1 MKEGKK
7 APKLRFKGFTDD
19 WEQCKL
25 GDVADRVTRKNKG
38 MVSKLPLTIS
48 AQDGLI
54 SQDEFFNKKV
64 ASKDLSS
71 YLLLHHGD
79 FAYNKSYSN
88 GYPFGTI
95 KRLEK
100 YPQGVVSSLY
110 IAFKPNSRISSN
122 FMAQYYESNN
132 WHKEIYKCAAEGA
145 RNHGLL
151 NVPPSDFFATNLNIP
166 ITKSEQLKIGRL
178 LNAVDQTITLHE
190 EKKRQL
196 ELLKSALLQKMFA
209 DKSGYPAV
217 RFEGFSDEW
226 EQCKLSDIS
235 EKSYEKNT
243 DNKYSTVL
251 TNSAEYGIVKQRDFF
266 DKDIA
271 NSSNISG
278 YYVVRKN
285 YFIYN
290 PRISNQAK
298 FGPINRNKLDETGI
312 MSPLYLVFTVHNID
326 ESFLETLFQTTTW
339 HRFMYQNGDTGAR
352 ADRFAIKDSTFMSMP
367 IKVPTLEE
375 QHKLAF
381 AFQKLDR
388 TITLHVQKLSLLKR
402 VKQTLLQKMF
412 I

>member
-1 MKEGKK
+1 MPGH
-7 APKLRFKGFTDD
+7 AGTGGRDVIFA

-25 GDVADRVTRKNKG
+25 GDLADRVTTKNKG
-38 MVSKLPLTIS
+38 MVSELPLTIS

-110 IAFKPNSRISSN
+110 IAFKPNSSISSD

-190 EKKRQL
+190 EKKHQL
-196 ELLKSALLQKMFA
+196 ERLKSALLQKMFA
-209 DKSGYPAV
+209 DKSGYPDI

-226 EQCKLSDIS
+226 EQCKAKELFESKSKKDHSDLPVLSATQENGIVFRNDLDIDIKFDTHALSNYKVVSPGDYIISLRSFQGGFELS
-235 EKSYEKNT
+235 EKLGIISPAY
-243 DNKYSTVL
+243 TV
-251 TNSAEYGIVKQRDFF
+251 
-266 DKDIA
+266 
-271 NSSNISG
+271 
-278 YYVVRKN
+278 
-285 YFIYN
+285 
-290 PRISNQAK
+290 
-298 FGPINRNKLDETGI
+298 
-312 MSPLYLVFTVHNID
+312 
-326 ESFLETLFQTTTW
+326 
-339 HRFMYQNGDTGAR
+339 
-352 ADRFAIKDSTFMSMP
+352 
-367 IKVPTLEE
+367 
-375 QHKLAF
+375 F
-381 AFQKLDR
+381 AFNNQEEKRHNNTFWKYLFKRYDFIESLKRLTFGIRDGKAISFTQFSTLKLSFPNFDEQNKIATLLHELDR
-388 TITLHVQKLSLLKR
+388 TITLHDQKLNLLKLVKQSLL
-402 VKQTLLQKMF
+402 QNMF

>member
-1 MKEGKK
+1 M
-7 APKLRFKGFTDD
+7 
-19 WEQCKL
+19 
-25 GDVADRVTRKNKG
+25 ADRVTRKNKG

-190 EKKRQL
+190 EKEHQL
-196 ELLKSALLQKMFA
+196 EQLKSALLQKMFA

-217 RFEGFSDEW
+217 RFEGFDEVWKHQKFSDIVKGLQNNTLSRSELNYECGTVKNIHYGDILTKFGEFIDASKTSLPYISDNTKADKFEKSFLKDGDIVIADTAEDDTVGKCVEIQGSEHLKISAGLHTIACRPKQQYGSKYLGYYFNSPVYHNQLHPLMQGIKVTSISKSSIQNTDVYIPQSVA
-226 EQCKLSDIS
+226 EQSKIGDVLSKIDSLISLNQREVKKLSI
-235 EKSYEKNT
+235 
-243 DNKYSTVL
+243 
-251 TNSAEYGIVKQRDFF
+251 IKQ
-266 DKDIA
+266 
-271 NSSNISG
+271 S
-278 YYVVRKN
+278 
-285 YFIYN
+285 
-290 PRISNQAK
+290 
-298 FGPINRNKLDETGI
+298 
-312 MSPLYLVFTVHNID
+312 
-326 ESFLETLFQTTTW
+326 
-339 HRFMYQNGDTGAR
+339 
-352 ADRFAIKDSTFMSMP
+352 
-367 IKVPTLEE
+367 
-375 QHKLAF
+375 
-381 AFQKLDR
+381 
-388 TITLHVQKLSLLKR
+388 
-402 VKQTLLQKMF
+402 LLQKMF

>member
-1 MKEGKK
+1 M
-7 APKLRFKGFTDD
+7 
-19 WEQCKL
+19 
-25 GDVADRVTRKNKG
+25 GDVADRVTTKNKG
-38 MVSKLPLTIS
+38 MVSELPLTIS

-110 IAFKPNSRISSN
+110 IAFKPNSSISSD

-151 NVPPSDFFATNLNIP
+151 NIPPSDFFATNLNIP

-178 LNAVDQTITLHE
+178 LNAVDHTFTLHE

-196 ELLKSALLQKMFA
+196 ERLKSALLQKMFA

-217 RFEGFSDEW
+217 RFKGFDDIWDQE
-226 EQCKLSDIS
+226 KLNSLVRLHRGL
-235 EKSYEKNT
+235 T
-243 DNKYSTVL
+243 YSPNNVQD
-251 TNSAEYGIVKQRDFF
+251 SGIR
-266 DKDIA
+266 ILR
-271 NSSNISG
+271 SSNILDGQFVMTDDDIFVKSSVVNIPTVKDGDILITAANGSIKLVGKHAIISG
-278 YYVVRKN
+278 ISENTAVSGGFMLVGSSRIPDFVNSLFDTSWYQRFIRKYVTGGNGSIGNLKKN
-285 YFIYN
+285 D
-290 PRISNQAK
+290 
-298 FGPINRNKLDETGI
+298 LDKQ
-312 MSPLYLVFTVHNID
+312 YV
-326 ESFLETLFQTTTW
+326 
-339 HRFMYQNGDTGAR
+339 
-352 ADRFAIKDSTFMSMP
+352 
-367 IKVPTLEE
+367 KVPTTSEQERIGEFFREIDQLIINNQIKHEKLLE
-375 QHKLAF
+375 
-381 AFQKLDR
+381 
-388 TITLHVQKLSLLKR
+388 LK
-402 VKQTLLQKMF
+402 KFLLQNMF

>member
-1 MKEGKK
+1 MKDEKK

-19 WEQCKL
+19 WEQRKL
-25 GDVADRVTRKNKG
+25 GDVAKITAGGDINKGDLINKGKYPVIANGLNNNGIVGYSNKYKIDAPAVTITGRGTLGVATARFINFTPIVRLISIKSDLDPIYLENVINNTHFVIESTGVPQLTAPQVKRQTVILSNCHIEQTKIGSLFLTLDNAITLHEEKKHQLERLKSALLQKMFADKSGYPDIRFEGFSDEWEQCKLGDLADRVTTKNKG
-38 MVSKLPLTIS
+38 MVSELPLTIS

-110 IAFKPNSRISSN
+110 IAFKPNSSISSD

-178 LNAVDQTITLHE
+178 LNAVDQTITLHDQ
-190 EKKRQL
+190 KL
-196 ELLKSALLQKMFA
+196 NLLKLVKQSLLQ
-209 DKSGYPAV
+209 
-217 RFEGFSDEW
+217 
-226 EQCKLSDIS
+226 
-235 EKSYEKNT
+235 N
-243 DNKYSTVL
+243 
-251 TNSAEYGIVKQRDFF
+251 
-266 DKDIA
+266 
-271 NSSNISG
+271 
-278 YYVVRKN
+278 
-285 YFIYN
+285 
-290 PRISNQAK
+290 
-298 FGPINRNKLDETGI
+298 
-312 MSPLYLVFTVHNID
+312 
-326 ESFLETLFQTTTW
+326 
-339 HRFMYQNGDTGAR
+339 
-352 ADRFAIKDSTFMSMP
+352 
-367 IKVPTLEE
+367 
-375 QHKLAF
+375 
-381 AFQKLDR
+381 
-388 TITLHVQKLSLLKR
+388 
-402 VKQTLLQKMF
+402 MF

>member
-1 MKEGKK
+1 MKDEKK

-25 GDVADRVTRKNKG
+25 GDVADRVTRKNKR
-38 MVSKLPLTIS
+38 MVSELPLTIS

-71 YLLLHHGD
+71 YLLLYHGD

-110 IAFKPNSRISSN
+110 IAFKPNSRISTD

-178 LNAVDQTITLHE
+178 LNAIDQTITLHE

-196 ELLKSALLQKMFA
+196 EHLKSALLQRMFA
-209 DKSGYPAV
+209 DKSRDPSV
-217 RFEGFSDEW
+217 RFKGFSDEW
-226 EQCKLSDIS
+226 EQCKLGDIS
-235 EKSYEKNT
+235 SSYSGGTPKAGT
-243 DNKYSTVL
+243 RKYYNGKIPFIRSGEISNDFTEL
-251 TNSAEYGIVKQRDFF
+251 TITEDGLSNSAAKMVGKGDILYALYGATSGEVSIARINGAINQAIMAIKPFEGYDSYLLASLLQNNKTKITEKYLQGGQGNLSATIVK
-266 DKDIA
+266 
-271 NSSNISG
+271 NL
-278 YYVVRKN
+278 
-285 YFIYN
+285 
-290 PRISNQAK
+290 
-298 FGPINRNKLDETGI
+298 KL
-312 MSPLYLVFTVHNID
+312 
-326 ESFLETLFQTTTW
+326 
-339 HRFMYQNGDTGAR
+339 
-352 ADRFAIKDSTFMSMP
+352 
-367 IKVPTLEE
+367 KVPSSKEQKLIGILLLRLDRSITLYE
-375 QHKLAF
+375 HKLELF
-381 AFQKLDR
+381 KRL
-388 TITLHVQKLSLLKR
+388 KSSLL
-402 VKQTLLQKMF
+402 QNMF

>member
-1 MKEGKK
+1 
-7 APKLRFKGFTDD
+7 
-19 WEQCKL
+19 
-25 GDVADRVTRKNKG
+25 
-38 MVSKLPLTIS
+38 MVSELPLTIS

-110 IAFKPNSRISSN
+110 IAFKPNSSISSD

-132 WHKEIYKCAAEGA
+132 WHKEIYKCATEGA

-196 ELLKSALLQKMFA
+196 ERLKSALLQKMFA
-209 DKSGYPAV
+209 DKSGYPDI

-226 EQCKLSDIS
+226 EQRKLGDVTSSYSGGTPTASTSNYYGGAIPFIRSGEIS
-235 EKSYEKNT
+235 
-243 DNKYSTVL
+243 
-251 TNSAEYGIVKQRDFF
+251 
-266 DKDIA
+266 
-271 NSSNISG
+271 
-278 YYVVRKN
+278 
-285 YFIYN
+285 
-290 PRISNQAK
+290 
-298 FGPINRNKLDETGI
+298 
-312 MSPLYLVFTVHNID
+312 
-326 ESFLETLFQTTTW
+326 
-339 HRFMYQNGDTGAR
+339 
-352 ADRFAIKDSTFMSMP
+352 KDSTELTITEEGLNNSAAKLVKRGDILYALYGATSGEVSISRLDGAINQAILAIKPCIGYDSYLLMSLLKNEKKKIREKFLQGGQGNLSARIVKN
-367 IKVPTLEE
+367 IKLDIPSINE
-375 QHKLAF
+375 QTKIGCLLL
-381 AFQKLDR
+381 QLDR
-388 TITLHVQKLSLLKR
+388 TITLHDQKLNLLKLVKQSLL
-402 VKQTLLQKMF
+402 QNMF

>member
-1 MKEGKK
+1 MKDEKK

-19 WEQCKL
+19 WEQRKL
-25 GDVADRVTRKNKG
+25 GDVAKITAGGDINKGDLINKGKYPVIANGLNNNGIVGYSNKYKIDAPAVTITGRGTLGVATARFINFTPIVRLISIKSDLDPIYLENVINNTHFVIESTGVPQLTAPQVKRQTVILSNCHIEQTKIGSLFLTLDNAITLHEEKKRQLERLKSALLQKMFADKSGYPDIRFEGFSDEWEQCKLGDLADRVTTKNKG
-38 MVSKLPLTIS
+38 MVSELPLTIS

-110 IAFKPNSRISSN
+110 IAFKPNSSISSD

-178 LNAVDQTITLHE
+178 LNAVDQTITLHDQ
-190 EKKRQL
+190 KL
-196 ELLKSALLQKMFA
+196 NLLKLVKQSLLQ
-209 DKSGYPAV
+209 
-217 RFEGFSDEW
+217 
-226 EQCKLSDIS
+226 
-235 EKSYEKNT
+235 N
-243 DNKYSTVL
+243 
-251 TNSAEYGIVKQRDFF
+251 
-266 DKDIA
+266 
-271 NSSNISG
+271 
-278 YYVVRKN
+278 
-285 YFIYN
+285 
-290 PRISNQAK
+290 
-298 FGPINRNKLDETGI
+298 
-312 MSPLYLVFTVHNID
+312 
-326 ESFLETLFQTTTW
+326 
-339 HRFMYQNGDTGAR
+339 
-352 ADRFAIKDSTFMSMP
+352 
-367 IKVPTLEE
+367 
-375 QHKLAF
+375 
-381 AFQKLDR
+381 
-388 TITLHVQKLSLLKR
+388 
-402 VKQTLLQKMF
+402 MF